1 MSIDPKSK
9 HYDAGG
15 ISFIDIVE
23 AKLTPDQ
30 FLGFLLGNII
40 KYTCRANHK
49 GEFNRDM
56 EKADVYREIMQ
67 ERLKVRD

>member
-9 HYDAGG
+9 YYDVGG
-15 ISFIDIVE
+15 IETIDIIE

-30 FLGFLLGNII
+30 FLGYCLGNII